1 MGNVAPYAGAVQVL
15 VLYTQM
21 LSCVSDVCCCCIQ
34 TAGTSAVYAYAVVA
48 VVLGAVAV
56 CALVESSAAWDAAY
70 VVDVCV
76 VAVDSSC

>member
-1 MGNVAPYAGAVQVL
+1 MGNVAPYAGAV
-15 VLYTQM
+15 YADAE
-21 LSCVSDVCCCCIQ
+21 CVSDVCCCCLQ
-34 TAGTSAVYAYAVVA
+34 TVGTNAVYANAVGA

>member
-1 MGNVAPYAGAVQVL
+1 MYANAV
-15 VLYTQM
+15 
-21 LSCVSDVCCCCIQ
+21 
-34 TAGTSAVYAYAVVA
+34 GA